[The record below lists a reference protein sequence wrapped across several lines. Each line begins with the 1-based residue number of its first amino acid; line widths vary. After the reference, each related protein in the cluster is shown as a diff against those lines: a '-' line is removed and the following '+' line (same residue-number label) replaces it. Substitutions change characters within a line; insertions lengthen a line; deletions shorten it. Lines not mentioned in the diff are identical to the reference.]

1 MQLIAVITTTAT
13 MEEAQHLARTMVERK
28 LAACAQISSIESY
41 YRWKGQVEHAPEY
54 RILFKTT
61 AERYNE
67 LEQAIRQLHSYE
79 LPAIFALP
87 VSKALPEYEVW
98 VNENTE

>member
-1 MQLIAVITTTAT
+1 MQLIAAITTTST
-13 MEEAQHLARTMVERK
+13 LEEAQHLARTMVERK

-41 YRWKGQVEHAPEY
+41 YRWKGQVEHASEY

-61 AERYNE
+61 AERYPE
-67 LEQAIRQLHSYE
+67 LEQAIRELHSYE

-87 VSKALPEYEVW
+87 VSEALPEYVVW
-98 VNENTE
+98 VSENTE